1 MSKDN
6 NDRKQCELSA
16 MIRTSI
22 KTLPKN
28 RVNFYHKKLGGG
40 NCGNILRHNPLLPTL
55 LKLGFIRLGKSV
67 FSLRYHENT
76 LLFLSFKMFI
86 SSFFIKALKNSF
98 SKACM
103 SAGKSGFFFC

>member
-1 MSKDN
+1 MFCFMSKDN
-6 NDRKQCELSA
+6 NDRKQCELHVSA

-55 LKLGFIRLGKSV
+55 LKLGFIRLGK
-67 FSLRYHENT
+67 
-76 LLFLSFKMFI
+76 
-86 SSFFIKALKNSF
+86 
-98 SKACM
+98 
-103 SAGKSGFFFC
+103 

>member
-1 MSKDN
+1 MSIILNQLMHSCEIENIMHNFQPVPFIMQMHYDRNNNSMFCFMSKDN

-40 NCGNILRHNPLLPTL
+40 NFGNILRHNPLLPTL
-55 LKLGFIRLGKSV
+55 LKLGVIRLGK
-67 FSLRYHENT
+67 
-76 LLFLSFKMFI
+76 
-86 SSFFIKALKNSF
+86 
-98 SKACM
+98 
-103 SAGKSGFFFC
+103 

>member
-1 MSKDN
+1 MSIILNQLIMHNCSTSAIYYADALWQRLNNNSMFCFMSKDN

-40 NCGNILRHNPLLPTL
+40 NFGNILRHNPLLPTL
-55 LKLGFIRLGKSV
+55 LKLGFIRLGK
-67 FSLRYHENT
+67 
-76 LLFLSFKMFI
+76 
-86 SSFFIKALKNSF
+86 
-98 SKACM
+98 
-103 SAGKSGFFFC
+103 